1 MGVIGVLD
9 FSVANLI
16 AAGEVVDR
24 PGSVVKELLE
34 NAIDAG
40 ATQITVEVKR
50 GGVSFLRVSDNGCGM
65 SREDAPL
72 SLRRHATSKIHTA
85 EDLGRI
91 FTLGFRGEALAA
103 ISAVSKLRMMTKRKE
118 DTVGTLLYSEG
129 GVVKTVEDAGCPNGT
144 TIVVEELFYNVP
156 ARMKFLKK
164 DATET
169 ANVIAN
175 TERVALS
182 HPEVSFRLIC
192 DGESRLVTAGDGNV
206 QNTLYAVYGRAFAK
220 QLAPVSGAQDGLAL
234 SGFIGTPENIRSN
247 RNFQLFY
254 VNERYVRSKT
264 MSAALEQAFTSFI
277 PQDKFPCCTLYLTLQ
292 PDIVD
297 VNVHPAKLEVK
308 FSNEKAVFELVYY
321 AVRNALENTL
331 ARPQFDAAPAQREKS
346 RVQDEVLNAFVP
358 LEKSERAQPQPL
370 DLAAA
375 APPPEQNAPA
385 ESFASAPQVF
395 EPQIDLPKTVWNPT
409 PIPSQ
414 GTSAASAAQI
424 PTPNASQPHYAVE
437 PRVPQRSGEEN
448 IVRTPITKAMQIPYR
463 IVGELFETYVIV
475 EYKETS
481 YLIDKHAAHERILF
495 EQLRENAKK
504 EHAQSFL
511 LLVPLKIVL
520 SSEEAASAAEHAAE
534 IEKTGFRFVI
544 DGKTA
549 SLHEIPSYMD
559 PSQATAAFVSLAGD
573 LSRGQAQTEITTE
586 TAFERA
592 LYQASCK
599 AAIKGGRAYDRQ
611 HIEWICDRL
620 FSLSDIKYCP
630 HGRPVC
636 IEVTKASLE
645 HRFKRS

>member
-50 GGVSFLRVSDNGCGM
+50 GGISFLRVSDNGCGM

-85 EDLGRI
+85 EDLSRI

-118 DTVGTLLYSEG
+118 DAVGTLLYSEG

-175 TERVALS
+175 VERVALS
-182 HPEVSFRLIC
+182 HAEVSFRLIC
-192 DGESRLVTAGDGNV
+192 DGESRLLTAGDGNV
-206 QNTLYAVYGRAFAK
+206 QNALYAIYGRAFAK
-220 QLAPVSGAQDGLAL
+220 QTAPVSGNQDGLTL

-264 MSAALEQAFTSFI
+264 MSAALEQAFTSYI

-321 AVRNALENTL
+321 AVRNTLENAL
-331 ARPQFDAAPAQREKS
+331 ARPEFSVDSAQREKS
-346 RVQDEVLNAFVP
+346 RVQDELMNAFRPVD
-358 LEKSERAQPQPL
+358 KNDVAQPQVL
-370 DLAAA
+370 NLEEAA
-375 APPPEQNAPA
+375 APAAFPPPAQSQEARPEQT
-385 ESFASAPQVF
+385 F
-395 EPQIDLPKTVWNPT
+395 EPQIDLPKTVWDPT
-409 PIPSQ
+409 PI
-414 GTSAASAAQI
+414 SAASSTI
-424 PTPNASQPHYAVE
+424 PRNGQTPLYQVE
-437 PRVPQRSGEEN
+437 S
-448 IVRTPITKAMQIPYR
+448 RTPLSEGDANVLRAPITSTMRIPYR

-475 EYKETS
+475 EHADTS

-495 EQLRENAKK
+495 EQLRENARK

-511 LLVPLKIVL
+511 LLVPLKVVL
-520 SSEEAASAAEHAAE
+520 SAEEEASAQEHAAE
-534 IEKTGFRFVI
+534 IEKTGFRFVLN
-544 DGKTA
+544 GKTA
-549 SLHEIPSYMD
+549 SIHEIPSYMD
-559 PSQATAAFVSLAGD
+559 PTQASAAFVSLCGD

-592 LYQASCK
+592 LYQAACK

-611 HIEWICDRL
+611 HIEWICDKL
-620 FSLSDIKYCP
+620 FSLPDIKYCP

-636 IEVTKASLE
+636 IEMTKAGLE

>member
-169 ANVIAN
+169 ANVVAN

-192 DGESRLVTAGDGNV
+192 DGESRLLTAGDGNV

-220 QLAPVSGAQDGLAL
+220 QIAPVSGAQDGLAL

-308 FSNEKAVFELVYY
+308 FSSEKAVFELVYY

-358 LEKSERAQPQPL
+358 LEKSEREQPQPL

-375 APPPEQNAPA
+375 ASTVEQNAPA
-385 ESFASAPQVF
+385 EAFAAAPQVF

-409 PIPSQ
+409 PIPAP
-414 GTSAASAAQI
+414 GTPGTAAQT
-424 PTPNASQPHYAVE
+424 PTQNASQPLYAVE
-437 PRVPQRSGEEN
+437 PRAPQMGGEES
-448 IVRTPITKAMQIPYR
+448 IVRAPITKTMQVPYR

-520 SSEEAASAAEHAAE
+520 SPEEAASAAEHAAE
-534 IEKTGFRFVI
+534 IEKTGFRFVM
-544 DGKTA
+544 DRKTA

-559 PSQATAAFVSLAGD
+559 PAQATAAFVSLAGN

-620 FSLSDIKYCP
+620 FSLPDIKYCP

>member
-375 APPPEQNAPA
+375 APPQEQNAPA

-437 PRVPQRSGEEN
+437 PRVPQRGGEEN
-448 IVRTPITKAMQIPYR
+448 IVRAPITKAMQIPYR

-620 FSLSDIKYCP
+620 FSLPDIKYCP

>member
-1 MGVIGVLD
+1 ML
-9 FSVANLI
+9 
-16 AAGEVVDR
+16 
-24 PGSVVKELLE
+24 
-34 NAIDAG
+34 
-40 ATQITVEVKR
+40 
-50 GGVSFLRVSDNGCGM
+50 
-65 SREDAPL
+65 
-72 SLRRHATSKIHTA
+72 
-85 EDLGRI
+85 
-91 FTLGFRGEALAA
+91 
-103 ISAVSKLRMMTKRKE
+103 
-118 DTVGTLLYSEG
+118 
-129 GVVKTVEDAGCPNGT
+129 
-144 TIVVEELFYNVP
+144 
-156 ARMKFLKK
+156 
-164 DATET
+164 
-169 ANVIAN
+169 
-175 TERVALS
+175 
-182 HPEVSFRLIC
+182 
-192 DGESRLVTAGDGNV
+192 
-206 QNTLYAVYGRAFAK
+206 
-220 QLAPVSGAQDGLAL
+220 
-234 SGFIGTPENIRSN
+234 
-247 RNFQLFY
+247 
-254 VNERYVRSKT
+254 
-264 MSAALEQAFTSFI
+264 
-277 PQDKFPCCTLYLTLQ
+277 
-292 PDIVD
+292 
-297 VNVHPAKLEVK
+297 
-308 FSNEKAVFELVYY
+308 
-321 AVRNALENTL
+321 
-331 ARPQFDAAPAQREKS
+331 
-346 RVQDEVLNAFVP
+346 
-358 LEKSERAQPQPL
+358 
-370 DLAAA
+370 
-375 APPPEQNAPA
+375 
-385 ESFASAPQVF
+385 
-395 EPQIDLPKTVWNPT
+395 
-409 PIPSQ
+409 
-414 GTSAASAAQI
+414 
-424 PTPNASQPHYAVE
+424 
-437 PRVPQRSGEEN
+437 QRSGEEN

-620 FSLSDIKYCP
+620 FSLPDIKYCP

>member
-331 ARPQFDAAPAQREKS
+331 ARPQFDAVPAQREKS

-375 APPPEQNAPA
+375 APPQEQNAPA

-448 IVRTPITKAMQIPYR
+448 IVCAPITMAMQIPYR

-620 FSLSDIKYCP
+620 FSLPDIKYCP